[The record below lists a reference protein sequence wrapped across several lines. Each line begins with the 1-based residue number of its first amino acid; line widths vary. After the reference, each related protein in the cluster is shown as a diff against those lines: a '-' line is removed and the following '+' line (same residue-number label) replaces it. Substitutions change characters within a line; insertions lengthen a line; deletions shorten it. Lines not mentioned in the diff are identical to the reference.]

1 MFLPFVF
8 FFSKFNLVLVSSAKI
23 TALQPAVFYSAR
35 ELVLVQYEQG
45 MLWSGMDALRKEESV
60 SCTFFFS
67 NVVHSPNAGDVAAAL
82 WIFTA
87 LSLLHKHIL
96 NFLVK
101 GILFGGVGGGGFYT
115 CAVLRHCFLVPDSGD
130 GLCIWCEAV

>member
-1 MFLPFVF
+1 M
-8 FFSKFNLVLVSSAKI
+8 I
-23 TALQPAVFYSAR
+23 ALQPAVFYSAR

-67 NVVHSPNAGDVAAAL
+67 NVVHSTNAGDVAAAL

-87 LSLLHKHIL
+87 LSLLHKAYFEFPGERHT
-96 NFLVK
+96 FWRSRWR
-101 GILFGGVGGGGFYT
+101 GILHLCSAQTLFS
-115 CAVLRHCFLVPDSGD
+115 CA
-130 GLCIWCEAV
+130 